1 MYNCAY
7 EAKQIIPGY
16 GNIALKITFVL
27 LLLAEDWDINAGYTI
42 HMAVRWQ
49 KGVGGKVTVNAV

>member
-1 MYNCAY
+1 MNYLYCY
-7 EAKQIIPGY
+7 YWLRIEIEMLGTST
-16 GNIALKITFVL
+16 LV
-27 LLLAEDWDINAGYTI
+27 